1 MPKKSAIDLQA
12 RMRPGRPRGR
22 APELSRQA
30 LLDAARDL
38 FARREFAAVSLRQ
51 IATQAKVNPAMIH
64 YHFGGKEG
72 LYTAMLEERFA
83 PLLQQLEL
91 QPAERPTLSQF
102 VELYVRML
110 AANQWLPNLV
120 VREVLYGDSSL
131 RETFIQRFAARAGQ
145 MVPALI
151 REECDRGILRTDLDP
166 RLATLSLLSMAVFP
180 FISRPVVEPVFGVD
194 MDEGFVQR
202 WIDHA
207 LRLFYEGAEV
217 KK

>member
-1 MPKKSAIDLQA
+1 MPRKAQTVRPTRA
-12 RMRPGRPRGR
+12 RPGRPRGR
-22 APELSRQA
+22 APEQSRQA

-72 LYTAMLEERFA
+72 LYTSMLEERFT

-91 QPAERPTLSQF
+91 QPAERPSLSQF
-102 VELYVRML
+102 VESYVRML
-110 AANQWLPNLV
+110 AANPWVPNLV
-120 VREVLYGDSSL
+120 VREVLYGDGNF
-131 RETFIQRFAARAGQ
+131 RELFVRRFAVRAGQ

-151 REECDRGILRTDLDP
+151 NEECNAGRLRADLDP
-166 RLATLSLLSMAVFP
+166 VLATLSLLSMAVFP
-180 FISRPVVEPVFGVD
+180 FISRPVVEPALGLE
-194 MDEGFVQR
+194 MDEDFVR
-202 WIDHA
+202 SWITHA
-207 LRLFYEGAEV
+207 LRLFYDGAEV